1 MKITCA
7 LSDFNFDTR
16 ESDLDVILYGP
27 ANKGSQ
33 GSIGGSLKREVQRKK
48 LVPEPRAWD
57 FLSIALAVISAD
69 SAGHRQLSPDG
80 WTRSFELTVSVNDT
94 EFWQNNVCILQDL
107 LAFLTTDRWKLR
119 FIGGGILPTPPKSP
133 VFPNEDSAA
142 LLSGGVDSLIGVIDL
157 VAEGKK
163 PYVVSQRV
171 APDTSVQSYFAKEV
185 GRGLI
190 GKSLNSFQANHN
202 VRIPNKERPQS
213 QRARSIIFMAYG
225 VLVATSLKS
234 YKEGNNVPLYVCENG
249 FISINPSLTT
259 NRVGSL
265 STRTTHPVVIGLLQK
280 ILNNANLNVNI
291 VNPYRHKTK
300 GEMLKGCKNQKL
312 MSFLIGMATS
322 CGRILV
328 NKVDGKYAHCG
339 RCVPCMVRRASFLA
353 WRADGDSTTYFY
365 DDLSIQD
372 AKHAGFD
379 DVRSMLLA
387 IADVREQG
395 IQRWL
400 GASISS
406 SLVEDKDK
414 LAAMVER
421 GLGEIEGFLNS
432 QGVK

>member
-7 LSDFNFDTR
+7 LSDFNFDGR
-16 ESDLDVILYGP
+16 ESDLDVILYGS
-27 ANKGSQ
+27 ASKGSQ
-33 GSIGGSLKREVQRKK
+33 GSIGGSLKREIQRKK
-48 LVPEPRAWD
+48 LVPEPKAWD

-80 WTRSFELTVSVNDT
+80 WTRSFELTVSVNDP
-94 EFWQNNVCILQDL
+94 EFWQNNVSILQNL
-107 LAFLTTDRWKLR
+107 LAFLTTDRWKLN
-119 FIGGGILPTPPKSP
+119 FIDGGILLTPPKSP

-171 APDTSVQSYFAKEV
+171 APDTSVQSYFSKE
-185 GRGLI
+185 I
-190 GKSLNSFQANHN
+190 GKGLKIFQANHN

-225 VLVATSLKS
+225 VLIATSLKP

-280 ILNNANLNVNI
+280 ILNNASLNVRI
-291 VNPYRHKTK
+291 INPYRHKTK
-300 GEMLKGCKNQKL
+300 GEMLKECKNQKL
-312 MSFLIGMATS
+312 MSSLIGMATS

-328 NKVDGKYAHCG
+328 NKIDGKYAHCG

-353 WRADGDSTTYFY
+353 WRTDGDFTTYFY

-372 AKHAGFD
+372 EKHAGFD
-379 DVRSMLLA
+379 DVRSMMLA
-387 IADVREQG
+387 IADAKEQG

-421 GLGEIEGFLNS
+421 GLGEIENFLNS
-432 QGVK
+432 QGVE

>member
-7 LSDFNFDTR
+7 LSDFDFDSR
-16 ESDLDVILYGP
+16 ESDLDVILYGQ

-33 GSIGGSLKREVQRKK
+33 GSIGGSLKCEVQRKK
-48 LVPEPRAWD
+48 FIPEARAWD

-69 SAGHRQLSPDG
+69 SAGHRKLSPDG
-80 WTRSFELTVSVNDT
+80 WTRSFELTVSVIDP
-94 EFWQNNVCILQDL
+94 EFWQSNDSLLQDL
-107 LAFLTTDRWKLR
+107 LAFLTTDRWKLY
-119 FIGGGILPTPPKSP
+119 FIDGGMLPTPPKSP
-133 VFPNEDSAA
+133 VFPSEDSVA

-157 VAEGKK
+157 VTKGEK
-163 PYVVSQRV
+163 PYAVSQRV
-171 APDTSVQSYFAKEV
+171 APDTSKQDYFAKN
-185 GRGLI
+185 I
-190 GKSLNSFQANHN
+190 GKGLNIFQASHC
-202 VRIPNKERPQS
+202 VKIPNKERPQT

-265 STRTTHPVVIGLLQK
+265 STRTTHPVVIGLLQQV
-280 ILNNANLNVNI
+280 LNNANLNVSI

-300 GEMLKGCKNQKL
+300 GEMLKECKDQKL
-312 MSFLIGMATS
+312 MSSLVGDATS
-322 CGRILV
+322 CGRVLT
-328 NKVDGKYAHCG
+328 NKIDGKYVHCG
-339 RCVPCMVRRASFLA
+339 RCVPCMVRRSSFLA
-353 WRADGDSTTYFY
+353 WKKDGDLTTYFY

-387 IADVREQG
+387 IADAKEQG
-395 IQRWL
+395 IQIWL

-414 LAAMVER
+414 LAEMIKR

>member
-7 LSDFNFDTR
+7 LSDFDFDSR
-16 ESDLDVILYGP
+16 ESDLDVILYSQ

-33 GSIGGSLKREVQRKK
+33 GSIGSSLKSEVQRKK
-48 LVPEPRAWD
+48 LVPETRAWD

-80 WTRSFELTVSVNDT
+80 WTRSFELTVSVNDP
-94 EFWQNNVCILQDL
+94 EFWQENVSVLQDL
-107 LAFLTTDRWKLR
+107 LAFLTTDIWRLN
-119 FIGGGILPTPPKSP
+119 FIDGGLLPTPPKSP

-163 PYVVSQRV
+163 PYVVSQIV
-171 APDTSVQSYFAKEV
+171 SPDTSKQSHFAKE
-185 GRGLI
+185 I
-190 GKSLNSFQANHN
+190 GEGLNSFQANHN
-202 VRIPNKERPQS
+202 VRVPNKERPQS

-265 STRTTHPVVIGLLQK
+265 STRTTHPVVIGLLQQV
-280 ILNNANLNVNI
+280 LNNAKLNVSI

-300 GEMLKGCKNQKL
+300 GEMLKECKDQKL
-312 MSFLIGMATS
+312 MSSLVGEATS
-322 CGRILV
+322 CGRILT
-328 NKVDGKYAHCG
+328 NKISGKYVHCG
-339 RCVPCMVRRASFLA
+339 RCVPCMVRRSSFLA
-353 WRADGDSTTYFY
+353 WKYDGDSTPYFY

-387 IADVREQG
+387 IADAKDQG

-406 SLVEDKDK
+406 ALVEDKDK
-414 LAAMVER
+414 LAEMIKR

-432 QGVK
+432 QGVE

>member
-7 LSDFNFDTR
+7 LSDFDFDSR
-16 ESDLDVILYGP
+16 ESDLDVILYGQ
-27 ANKGSQ
+27 ANMGSQ
-33 GSIGGSLKREVQRKK
+33 GSIGGSFKREVQRKK
-48 LVPEPRAWD
+48 LVPETRAWD

-69 SAGHRQLSPDG
+69 SAGHRKHSPDG
-80 WTRSFELTVSVNDT
+80 WTRSFELTVSVNDP
-94 EFWQNNVCILQDL
+94 EFWQGNISILQDL
-107 LAFLTTDRWKLR
+107 LAFLTTDRWKLS
-119 FIGGGILPTPPKSP
+119 FIDGGLLPTPPKSP
-133 VFPNEDSAA
+133 IFPKEDCAA

-157 VAEGKK
+157 VAEGKN

-171 APDTSVQSYFAKEV
+171 APDTSTQSYFAKEV
-185 GRGLI
+185 GKG
-190 GKSLNSFQANHN
+190 LNSFQANHN
-202 VRIPNKERPQS
+202 VKIPNKERPQS

-265 STRTTHPVVIGLLQK
+265 STRTTHPVVIGLLQQV
-280 ILNNANLNVNI
+280 LNNANLNVSI

-300 GEMLKGCKNQKL
+300 GEMLKECKDQKL
-312 MSFLIGMATS
+312 MSSLVGKATS
-322 CGRILV
+322 CGRVLT
-328 NKVDGKYAHCG
+328 NKIAGKYVHCG
-339 RCVPCMVRRASFLA
+339 RCVPCMVRRSSFLA
-353 WRADGDSTTYFY
+353 WKDGGDLTTYFY

-387 IADVREQG
+387 IADAKEQG

-406 SLVEDKDK
+406 SLVGDKDK
-414 LAAMVER
+414 LAEMIKR

-432 QGVK
+432 QGVE

>member
-7 LSDFNFDTR
+7 LSDFDFDSRT
-16 ESDLDVILYGP
+16 SDLDVILYGK

-33 GSIGGSLKREVQRKK
+33 GCIGGALKREVKREK
-48 LVPEPRAWD
+48 LIPAARAWD

-80 WTRSFELTVSVNDT
+80 WTRSFELTISVIDP
-94 EFWQNNVCILQDL
+94 EFWQKNASVLQNL
-107 LAFLTTDRWKLR
+107 LAFLTTDRWKLC
-119 FIGGGILPTPPKSP
+119 FVDGGILPTPPKSP
-133 VFPNEDSAA
+133 VYPEEDSAA

-157 VAEGKK
+157 VANGKK
-163 PYVVSQRV
+163 PYLVSQKV
-171 APDTSVQSYFAKEV
+171 APDTSKQSYFAKN
-185 GRGLI
+185 I
-190 GKSLNSFQANHN
+190 GGGLNSFQANHN

-225 VLVATSLKS
+225 ILVATSLKS

-265 STRTTHPVVIGLLQK
+265 STRTTHPVVIALLQQV
-280 ILNNANLNVNI
+280 LNNAGLNVSI

-300 GEMLKGCKNQKL
+300 GEMLKECKNQKL
-312 MSFLIGMATS
+312 MSSLVGGATS
-322 CGRILV
+322 CGRILT
-328 NKVDGKYAHCG
+328 NKISGEYVHCG
-339 RCVPCMVRRASFLA
+339 RCVPCMVRRSSFLA
-353 WRADGDSTTYFY
+353 WKSDGDLTTYYY

-387 IADVREQG
+387 IADAKEQG

-406 SLVEDKDK
+406 ALVEDKDK
-414 LAAMVER
+414 LAEMIKR
-421 GLGEIEGFLNS
+421 GLEEIEAFLNS

>member
-7 LSDFNFDTR
+7 LSDFDFDSMA
-16 ESDLDVILYGP
+16 SDLDVILYGK

-33 GSIGGSLKREVQRKK
+33 GCIGGALKREVQRKK

-80 WTRSFELTVSVNDT
+80 WTRSFELTISVIDP
-94 EFWQNNVCILQDL
+94 EFWQKNSSVLQNL
-107 LAFLTTDRWKLR
+107 LAFLTTDIWRLY
-119 FIGGGILPTPPKSP
+119 FIDGGILPTPPKSP
-133 VFPNEDSAA
+133 IYPKEDSAA

-163 PYVVSQRV
+163 PYVVSQSV
-171 APDTSVQSYFAKEV
+171 APDTNRQSYFSKE
-185 GRGLI
+185 I
-190 GKSLNSFQANHN
+190 GEGLNSFQANHN

-225 VLVATSLKS
+225 VLVATSLKT
-234 YKEGNNVPLYVCENG
+234 YKEGNNVPLHVCENG

-265 STRTTHPVVIGLLQK
+265 STRTTHPVVIGLLQQV
-280 ILNNANLNVNI
+280 LNNANINVNI

-300 GEMLKGCKNQKL
+300 GEMLKECKNQKL
-312 MSFLIGMATS
+312 MSSLVGEATS
-322 CGRILV
+322 CGRILT
-328 NKVDGKYAHCG
+328 NKISGEYVHCG
-339 RCVPCMVRRASFLA
+339 RCVPCMVRRSAFSV
-353 WRADGDSTTYFY
+353 WKDDGDLTTYFY

-387 IADVREQG
+387 IADAKEQG

-406 SLVEDKDK
+406 ALVEDKDK
-414 LAAMVER
+414 LAEMIKR
-421 GLGEIEGFLNS
+421 GLAEIEGFLNS
-432 QGVK
+432 QGVE

>member
-7 LSDFNFDTR
+7 LSDFDFDMK
-16 ESDLDVILYGP
+16 ESDLDVILYGK

-33 GSIGGSLKREVQRKK
+33 GSIGDSLKREVQRKK
-48 LVPEPRAWD
+48 LVPAPRAWD

-80 WTRSFELTVSVNDT
+80 WTRSFELTVSVSDPD
-94 EFWQNNVCILQDL
+94 FWQNNVSILQDL
-107 LAFLTTDRWKLR
+107 LAFLTTDRWKLK
-119 FIGGGILPTPPKSP
+119 FIGGGLLPTPPKLP
-133 VFPNEDSAA
+133 VFPNEDCAA

-157 VAEGKK
+157 VTEGKK

-171 APDTSVQSYFAKEV
+171 APDTSVQSYFAEE
-185 GRGLI
+185 I
-190 GKSLNSFQANHN
+190 GKGLNSFQANHN

-225 VLVATSLKS
+225 VLVATSLKP
-234 YKEGNNVPLYVCENG
+234 YKEGNNVPLFVCENG

-265 STRTTHPVVIGLLQK
+265 STRTTHPVVLGLLQQ
-280 ILNNANLNVNI
+280 ILNNAKLNVSI

-300 GEMLKGCKNQKL
+300 GEMLKECKNQKL
-312 MSFLIGMATS
+312 MSSLIGLATS

-328 NKVDGKYAHCG
+328 NKIDGKYAHCG
-339 RCVPCMVRRASFLA
+339 RCVPCMVRRASFFA
-353 WRADGDSTTYFY
+353 WEANSDLTTYFY

-372 AKHAGFD
+372 EKHAGFD

-387 IADVREQG
+387 IADAKEQG

-406 SLVEDKDK
+406 SLVKDKDK

-421 GLGEIEGFLNS
+421 GLKEIEAFLNS

>member
-16 ESDLDVILYGP
+16 ESDLDVILYGQ

-80 WTRSFELTVSVNDT
+80 WTRSFELTVSVNDP
-94 EFWQNNVCILQDL
+94 EFWQDNVSILQDL
-107 LAFLTTDRWKLR
+107 LAFLTTDRWKLI
-119 FIGGGILPTPPKSP
+119 FIGEGILPTPPKSP

-157 VAEGKK
+157 VTEGKK

-171 APDTSVQSYFAKEV
+171 APDTKVQSYFAKQI
-185 GRGLI
+185 GGGL
-190 GKSLNSFQANHN
+190 NNFQANHN
-202 VRIPNKERPQS
+202 VRVPNKERPQS

-225 VLVATSLKS
+225 VLVATSLKP

-265 STRTTHPVVIGLLQK
+265 STRTTHPVVIGLLQQ
-280 ILNNANLNVNI
+280 ILNNANLNVSI

-300 GEMLKGCKNQKL
+300 GEMLKECKNQKL
-312 MSFLIGMATS
+312 ISSLIRMATS

-339 RCVPCMVRRASFLA
+339 RCVPCMVRRASFLTWKA
-353 WRADGDSTTYFY
+353 EGDLTTYFY

-372 AKHAGFD
+372 EKHAGFD

-387 IADVREQG
+387 IADAKEQG

-406 SLVEDKDK
+406 SLVQDKDK
-414 LAAMVER
+414 LVEMVER

-432 QGVK
+432 QGVE

>member
-7 LSDFNFDTR
+7 LSDFDFDSR
-16 ESDLDVILYGP
+16 ESDLDVILYAR
-27 ANKGSQ
+27 ANKGCQ
-33 GSIGGSLKREVQRKK
+33 GSIGSALKNEVQRKK
-48 LVPEPRAWD
+48 LVPESRAWD

-69 SAGHRQLSPDG
+69 SAGHRNLSPDG
-80 WTRSFELTVSVNDT
+80 WTRSFELTISVNDP
-94 EFWQNNVCILQDL
+94 EFWQDNVSILQDL
-107 LAFLTTDRWKLR
+107 LAFLTTDRWSLN
-119 FIGGGILPTPPKSP
+119 FIDGGLLPTPPKSP

-157 VAEGKK
+157 VADGKK
-163 PYVVSQRV
+163 PYTVSQKV
-171 APDTSVQSYFAKEV
+171 APDTDIQSYFAKEV
-185 GRGLI
+185 GAG
-190 GKSLNSFQANHN
+190 LNSFQANHN

-265 STRTTHPVVIGLLQK
+265 STRTTHPVVIGLLQQV
-280 ILNNANLNVNI
+280 LNYANLNVTI

-300 GEMLKGCKNQKL
+300 GEMLKECKNQEL
-312 MSFLIGMATS
+312 MSSLIGKATS

-328 NKVDGKYAHCG
+328 NKVEGKYVHCG
-339 RCVPCMVRRASFLA
+339 RCVPCMVRRSSFLA
-353 WRADGDSTTYFY
+353 WKDDSDFTTYFY

-387 IADVREQG
+387 IADAKEQG

-414 LAAMVER
+414 LAEMIKR
-421 GLGEIEGFLNS
+421 GLGEIEGFLNY
-432 QGVK
+432 QGAE

>member
-7 LSDFNFDTR
+7 LSDFNFYTI
-16 ESDLDVILYGP
+16 ESDLDVILYGKS
-27 ANKGSQ
+27 NKGSQ
-33 GSIGGSLKREVQRKK
+33 GSIGGSLKREVQRNK

-57 FLSIALAVISAD
+57 FLSIALAIIGAD

-80 WTRSFELTVSVNDT
+80 WTRSFELTVSVSEP
-94 EFWQNNVCILQDL
+94 EFWQSIVSILQDL
-107 LAFLTTDRWKLR
+107 LAFLTTDRWKLN

-133 VFPNEDSAA
+133 IFPNEDCAA

-171 APDTSVQSYFAKEV
+171 APDTSMQSYFAKQ
-185 GRGLI
+185 I
-190 GKSLNSFQANHN
+190 GGGLNSFQANHN

-225 VLVATSLKS
+225 VLVATSLKP

-265 STRTTHPVVIGLLQK
+265 STRTTHPVVIGLLQQ
-280 ILNNANLNVNI
+280 ILNNANLNVSI

-300 GEMLKGCKNQKL
+300 GEMLKECKNQTL
-312 MSFLIGMATS
+312 MSSLVEMATS

-328 NKVDGKYAHCG
+328 NKIDGKYAHCG
-339 RCVPCMVRRASFLA
+339 RCVPCIVRRASFLT
-353 WRADGDSTTYFY
+353 WRAGSDSTKYFY

-372 AKHAGFD
+372 EKHAGFD

-387 IADVREQG
+387 IADAKEQG

-406 SLVEDKDK
+406 SLVEDKAK

-421 GLGEIEGFLNS
+421 GLGEIEEFLNS
-432 QGVK
+432 KGVE